1 MTEESKNEAFLK
13 KQIQELKAELH
24 LKEAEISKYRLEV
37 DRANEELERIISDLT
52 QELKLAGKIQKLL
65 TPTEIPNIPG
75 VEFSTKFM
83 AGTKSGGDYFDIF
96 ELHDKL
102 KFGILLSS
110 CSGYSM
116 SALFLSVLMKYTAQ
130 MEARKGLAP
139 DAVIQLLAS
148 EIVPQIQKN
157 ETASIFYGVVD
168 RRNYEL
174 NYCCV
179 GTIGGILQ
187 TQGKDHVSWLE
198 PSAGPLKKDFSE
210 KPLAHALSLGPR
222 DRFILCTEGVWF
234 AQSHDQNFGK
244 ERLITAIKSQQKATV
259 HDLRNEILFQVEQ
272 FTGLKD
278 PDRDQTVI
286 VTEVKDRVIKLAKKG
301 SV

>member
-1 MTEESKNEAFLK
+1 MADDSKLESY
-13 KQIQELKAELH
+13 KQQILELKAELS
-24 LKEAEISKYRLEV
+24 LKESELAKYRKEV
-37 DRANEELERIISDLT
+37 TRANEELEGIISDLT
-52 QELKLAGKIQKLL
+52 QELKLAGKIQKIL

-75 VEFSTKFM
+75 VEFSTKFNP
-83 AGTKSGGDYFDIF
+83 GTKSGGDYFDIF

-130 MEARKGLAP
+130 MEARKGLSP
-139 DAVIQLLAS
+139 DAVISLLAQ
-148 EIVPQIQKN
+148 EIVPQIQKH

-168 RRNYEL
+168 RRNYDL
-174 NYCCV
+174 TYCCV
-179 GTIGGILQ
+179 GSIGGVLQ
-187 TQGKDHVSWLE
+187 IYGKDQVSWLE
-198 PSAGPLKKDFSE
+198 PSTGPLRRDFAE
-210 KPLAHALSLGPR
+210 KPLLHMLPLSSR
-222 DRFILCTEGVWF
+222 DRFILCTEGVW
-234 AQSHDQNFGK
+234 AAKNNDQNFGK
-244 ERLITAIKSQQKATV
+244 ERLLAAIKSQTKIGV
-259 HDLRNEILFQVEQ
+259 HDMRNEILFQVEQ